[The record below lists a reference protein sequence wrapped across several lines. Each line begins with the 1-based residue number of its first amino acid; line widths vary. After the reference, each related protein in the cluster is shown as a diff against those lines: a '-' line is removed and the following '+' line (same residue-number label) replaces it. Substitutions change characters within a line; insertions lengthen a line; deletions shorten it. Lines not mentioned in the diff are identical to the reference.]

1 MIVII
6 LFGIVSIAALCLSI
20 LSLCRS
26 SKERLDTQY
35 IATDGDTNA
44 DPELHSKS
52 FSDSIEKWLS
62 DRQVTIDGGKISA
75 PTINTT
81 TINTTTINTQTIN
94 TDTISAATSISAP
107 TILATTSISAPTIS
121 ATTSI
126 SAPTISAATSIS
138 APTISAATSIS
149 TPTIS
154 ADSINYQNQT
164 FTKLTRLS
172 GHAGAGCFMCTADDG
187 SNPC

>member
-121 ATTSI
+121 A
-126 SAPTISAATSIS
+126 
-138 APTISAATSIS
+138 ATSIS